1 MNMRNSII
9 ISLATLLVLLMCCQ
23 SNNKGNTYDITKDN
37 HSLDSTLI
45 TLPKKDTSAF
55 CPILLNAIKTFI
67 HDYTDDLDYV
77 VSIEIDNDGS
87 NCYVFLSTNMFYISP
102 LLNGY
107 QVVDNKMVAYYFNIF
122 NDTISFYELLSQ
134 QDTKD
139 FNNLLYESDCS
150 NGLIDK
156 NKLKTDYPMSFPDE
170 HSDFATGWNYEP
182 RGKKYKVL
190 SSDSLE
196 LVFEGYY

>member
-1 MNMRNSII
+1 MKNSIT

-23 SNNKGNTYDITKDN
+23 SNNKENTYDMTKDN
-37 HSLDSTLI
+37 HGLDSTSI

-55 CPILLNAIKTFI
+55 CPILLNAIKSFI

-87 NCYVFLSTNMFYISP
+87 NCYVFLSTNMFYLSP

-107 QVVDNKMVAYYFNIF
+107 QVVEDKMVAYYFNIF

-134 QDTKD
+134 QNTKD

-150 NGLIDK
+150 DGLIDK
-156 NKLKTDYPMSFPDE
+156 NKLKTDHPKSFPDE
-170 HSDFATGWNYEP
+170 NSDFATGWNYEP
-182 RGKKYKVL
+182 RGRKYKVL

-196 LVFEGYY
+196 LVFEGFY